1 MVIIGTVKADNGQ
14 LLLTILDLRSYEK
27 GFLVD
32 DMQKVNNAYTK
43 KNPENFIRSSEI
55 IYADKNRTVPLLRR
69 IGLTIASRELQQSGS
84 IGRIAYNGNGVNI
97 FRISLRNC
105 F

>member
-1 MVIIGTVKADNGQ
+1 
-14 LLLTILDLRSYEK
+14 LLTILDLRSYEK

-32 DMQKVNNAYTK
+32 DMQKVNIAYTK

-105 F
+105 FWQLLFYAE

>member
-1 MVIIGTVKADNGQ
+1 M
-14 LLLTILDLRSYEK
+14 LTILDLRSYEK

-55 IYADKNRTVPLLRR
+55 VYAD
-69 IGLTIASRELQQSGS
+69 
-84 IGRIAYNGNGVNI
+84 
-97 FRISLRNC
+97 
-105 F
+105 